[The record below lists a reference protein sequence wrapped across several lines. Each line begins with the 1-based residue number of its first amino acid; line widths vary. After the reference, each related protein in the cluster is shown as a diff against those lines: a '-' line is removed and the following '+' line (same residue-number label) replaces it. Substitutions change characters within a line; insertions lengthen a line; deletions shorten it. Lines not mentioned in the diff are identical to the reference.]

1 MNNRSEPSTPEANSP
16 EKAGGPESSDVAVAP
31 AARADTDNS
40 IPRNLGDSDRGKA
53 RKRAHSPKPD
63 AGVGSKG
70 RLRAPTLTKRL
81 DFGQEGLSN
90 ALRLEDS
97 GRETLPKSQGGRAQP
112 SRMISVQSLER
123 NERKHSENATSS
135 GDVSDKVRRARLES
149 TSKFRGEYQN
159 ECARTHKECSWFG
172 CKCGTTPVDDGTVV
186 HSAAES
192 VANVGSEQAGGG
204 TVGEGERSDGAA
216 GGPTAQLDGR
226 EGDPIRLE
234 GSDGAAGGGRVLPGV
249 AAEFERDHHD
259 ISVGNG
265 KVAEQC
271 MLQFTGQTISVR
283 DGPGGGALRAAD
295 TCRAAGQD
303 GSVAAVISDPQAAEG
318 CPSPSVLASTFI
330 NNMPALEER
339 EFASVRK
346 DGASHDPA
354 VVNAAIQNMARIA
367 ANDQVP
373 NIRPRA
379 EKRCTSTPNIWRA
392 GGRVSRKEKE
402 RRGWRNQTQ
411 PADSPLVLSEENKE
425 HLKIIA
431 TSLISDMTPAVQ
443 RLVASDPRIMR
454 WGSGFGL
461 KFKEKIIKEYRAQLQ
476 KKRKDEITLLQAAA
490 TLSKNA
496 VSTKSYR
503 AIRHMLQGMGLGWC
517 LPTERDLG
525 ESRRMIEKCALEDLD
540 LYSTPDGWFASLRQ
554 VVEHEMDRMSQMP
567 VEKTTQDEAGGRS
580 IGHAGPG
587 MHGWQDLIYCK
598 ITCDARRITKKC
610 SITEMMLHV
619 FRKGK
624 QGAADSQRAMC
635 IRTMGM
641 WLGKDSRENVIANAT
656 KFFQQCQSLQ
666 TEGIVFDACLQTF
679 LGRTEALSALSEEEK
694 LAEEG
699 AAQDKKRFFPVQ
711 VKFWFPADMAAQCA
725 VIGHGCAG
733 HHYCA
738 HCMMHENERHLPYVL
753 VTTTKSTNLQAMA
766 HEYDL
771 HARTLYAINTGV
783 DHKGVQILTE
793 QGLRQSTVLD
803 AEARAALAQAP
814 EPEPDQEGQRRTAKK
829 RKTAPRPKNGPDVG
843 VINGLVG
850 WRDPANHSVECECTK
865 CVIPVGTCVR
875 VIPTVE
881 FSRPSEYLREHFP
894 DLTADRCPFCALH
907 CKMRVAETMFQQ
919 ICAAAESSKAESQLV
934 KSMNDALRRE
944 GIGRQ
949 YKKTKGSKTYEKIS
963 FEGHQVMALLKK
975 GPDGKMGIERV
986 LEAMWPGAAD
996 DIGIDKAYGIKF
1008 VPRTIEVWRQ
1018 FALVE
1023 KLMSERDFDV
1033 LKGDVSNG
1041 EDGFARFGKE
1051 CREFIFR
1058 FQSMST
1064 VDYSKAYYLHT
1075 LLHHAGD
1082 FMRALQSEGFT
1093 LGMMSNSG
1101 AERRHEYGRRA
1112 SRKAL
1117 ASNGWRKKNPE
1128 YDKKE
1133 NLLIYLTMKE
1143 VLMWDYGEDLISY
1156 TIAKRIRDGHLEPP
1170 QEDGQV
1176 QKKLDFSG
1184 IKSRKALLSEEEARM
1199 EYDAQ
1204 PDDPPPDFETSNSRF
1219 WTRTGKKQAYALI
1232 GVAPEDS
1239 DDEGDDGVFDPDH
1252 EPKLFSYVPVPF
1264 SDDVE
1269 SEAGS
1274 EIDMHFEYGDGL
1286 TMNSFDFLEQDEGE
1300 DADAD
1305 FVMIEE
1311 EEEEEEEWMTSAH
1324 VLKGRPRPQSPVF
1337 LARSDRRARPTTGME
1352 ANLKGAVSEA
1362 EAHTSPQEGPA
1373 HCVASAQVAPTVQ
1386 GCSALSAAVISSHA
1400 AHAGEADDSGSRRR
1414 APIAPPRRTGRSAP

>member
-1 MNNRSEPSTPEANSP
+1 
-16 EKAGGPESSDVAVAP
+16 
-31 AARADTDNS
+31 
-40 IPRNLGDSDRGKA
+40 
-53 RKRAHSPKPD
+53 
-63 AGVGSKG
+63 
-70 RLRAPTLTKRL
+70 
-81 DFGQEGLSN
+81 
-90 ALRLEDS
+90 
-97 GRETLPKSQGGRAQP
+97 
-112 SRMISVQSLER
+112 
-123 NERKHSENATSS
+123 
-135 GDVSDKVRRARLES
+135 
-149 TSKFRGEYQN
+149 
-159 ECARTHKECSWFG
+159 
-172 CKCGTTPVDDGTVV
+172 
-186 HSAAES
+186 
-192 VANVGSEQAGGG
+192 
-204 TVGEGERSDGAA
+204 
-216 GGPTAQLDGR
+216 
-226 EGDPIRLE
+226 
-234 GSDGAAGGGRVLPGV
+234 
-249 AAEFERDHHD
+249 
-259 ISVGNG
+259 
-265 KVAEQC
+265 
-271 MLQFTGQTISVR
+271 
-283 DGPGGGALRAAD
+283 
-295 TCRAAGQD
+295 
-303 GSVAAVISDPQAAEG
+303 
-318 CPSPSVLASTFI
+318 
-330 NNMPALEER
+330 MPAFNER
-339 EFASVRK
+339 EFASVRNN
-346 DGASHDPA
+346 ASSHDPA
-354 VVNAAIQNMARIA
+354 LVDAALQNMARIA
-367 ANDQVP
+367 ANDGVP
-373 NIRPRA
+373 KPR
-379 EKRCTSTPNIWRA
+379 RRA
-392 GGRVSRKEKE
+392 KTRVGPSPSLWKPGSRVSRREKKALQE
-402 RRGWRNQTQ
+402 KNRTR
-411 PADSPLVLSEENKE
+411 PADSLLVLSEDNKA

-431 TSLISDMTPAVQ
+431 TSLISDMSPALQ
-443 RLVASDPRIMR
+443 RLIASDPRIMR
-454 WGSGFGL
+454 WGTAFGL
-461 KFKEKIIKEYRAQLQ
+461 RFKEKIIKEYRAEL
-476 KKRKDEITLLQAAA
+476 KAKRKDEIGLLQAAA

-496 VSTKSYR
+496 VSTRSYR
-503 AIRHMLQGMGLGWC
+503 AIRHMLQQMGLAWC

-525 ESRRMIEKCALEDLD
+525 GARKAIETMADEDLE
-540 LYSTPDGWFASLRQ
+540 LYGTPDGWFASLRQ
-554 VVEHEMDRMSQMP
+554 VVEHEMDRMCQMP
-567 VEKTTQDEAGGRS
+567 AEKTTRDEAGGRA

-624 QGAADSQRAMC
+624 QGAADSQRALC

-641 WLGKDSRENVIANAT
+641 WLGKDSRENVEANAT

-679 LGRTEALSALSEEEK
+679 LGRTEAVSKLSDEER
-694 LAEEG
+694 LAEAN

-753 VTTTKSTNLQAMA
+753 VTTVKPTTLQAMA

-771 HARTLYAINTGV
+771 HARTLYAINAGL

-793 QGLRQSTVLD
+793 SGLRQSTVLD
-803 AEARAALAQAP
+803 AEARAQAQAA
-814 EPEPDQEGQRRTAKK
+814 EHEPDDEGQRRTVK
-829 RKTAPRPKNGPDVG
+829 RRKMAPRPKDGPDKDVLK
-843 VINGLVG
+843 GLLG
-850 WRDPANHSVECECTK
+850 WRDPANHSLQCACTECI
-865 CVIPVGTCVR
+865 IPVGTCVR
-875 VIPTVE
+875 VIPTVG

-907 CKMRVAETMFQQ
+907 CKMRVAETLFQQ
-919 ICAAAESSKAESQLV
+919 ICKAAESSKDESRLV
-934 KSMNDALRRE
+934 TRMNEALRRE

-949 YKKTKGSKTYEKIS
+949 YQKLKNTKTYEKVS

-975 GPDGKMGIERV
+975 GDDGKMGIERV
-986 LEAMWPGAAD
+986 LEAMWPGAGEE
-996 DIGIDKAYGIKF
+996 IGVDKKYGLKF

-1286 TMNSFDFLEQDEGE
+1286 TMNSFDFLEQDEDE

-1305 FVMIEE
+1305 FVLIEE
-1311 EEEEEEEWMTSAH
+1311 EEEEDLEWMTSAH

-1414 APIAPPRRTGRSAP
+1414 APIAPPRRTGRSAPSMNSPEG

>member
-1 MNNRSEPSTPEANSP
+1 M
-16 EKAGGPESSDVAVAP
+16 GPESSAAAVAP
-31 AARADTDNS
+31 AARAETDFILPWS
-40 IPRNLGDSDRGKA
+40 LGDRGNS
-53 RKRAHSPKPD
+53 RKRAHSSKTE
-63 AGVGSKG
+63 AGFFGSKG
-70 RLRAPTLTKRL
+70 PPRASTLRKRL
-81 DFGQEGLSN
+81 DFGQEGRSN
-90 ALRLEDS
+90 ASLLEE
-97 GRETLPKSQGGRAQP
+97 RRTATLMKHAGGRAHP
-112 SRMISVQSLER
+112 SRVISVESSER
-123 NERKHSENATSS
+123 NERRYSENSTSS
-135 GDVSDKVRRARLES
+135 GDISDKVRRARLES
-149 TSKFRGEYQN
+149 TLEFRGAYQN
-159 ECARTHKECSWFG
+159 QCARTHKECWFG
-172 CKCGTTPVDDGTVV
+172 CKCDTTPVDDGAVV
-186 HSAAES
+186 CTAADGGS
-192 VANVGSEQAGGG
+192 VEHVGTEQAGVGS
-204 TVGEGERSDGAA
+204 VGEGEPTSLERSDGAA
-216 GGPTAQLDGR
+216 GGG
-226 EGDPIRLE
+226 
-234 GSDGAAGGGRVLPGV
+234 GV
-249 AAEFERDHHD
+249 AQAAEIEQGHF
-259 ISVGNG
+259 SVGNG
-265 KVAEQC
+265 EVADQC
-271 MLQFTGQTISVR
+271 MLQFTGQPVRVR
-283 DGPGGGALRAAD
+283 DGEGALAAD
-295 TCRAAGQD
+295 AGGAAGQD
-303 GSVAAVISDPQAAEG
+303 GSAVATATSGSQAAEG
-318 CPSPSVLASTFI
+318 CLSPSVLANTFI
-330 NNMPALEER
+330 NAMPALEER
-339 EFASVRK
+339 EFALARNDAS
-346 DGASHDPA
+346 SHDPA
-354 VVNAAIQNMARIA
+354 TINAALQNMTRIA

-373 NIRPRA
+373 NFRPKSGQRFA
-379 EKRCTSTPNIWRA
+379 LEPRFWRA
-392 GGRVSRKEKE
+392 GGRVTKRERE
-402 RRGWRNQTQ
+402 RRQQVNQTQ
-411 PADSPLVLSEENKE
+411 PPLVLSEENKE

-454 WGSGFGL
+454 WSSGFGL
-461 KFKEKIIKEYRAQLQ
+461 RFKERIIKEYRAQL
-476 KKRKDEITLLQAAA
+476 KEKRKEEITLLQAAA

-496 VSTKSYR
+496 VSTKAYR
-503 AIRHMLQGMGLGWC
+503 AIRKMLNQMGLGWC

-525 ESRRMIEKCALEDLD
+525 AARATIEQKAEEDLE

-554 VVEHEMDRMSQMP
+554 VVEHEMDRITQMP

-641 WLGKDSRENVIANAT
+641 WLGKDSRENVQANAT

-679 LGRTEALSALSEEEK
+679 LGRTAALSELSEEAR
-694 LAEEG
+694 LAEER

-753 VTTTKSTNLQAMA
+753 VTTTKPTNLQAMA

-771 HARTLYAINTGV
+771 HARTLYAINAGV

-814 EPEPDQEGQRRTAKK
+814 EPEPDVEGHRRAAKK
-829 RKTAPRPKNGPDVG
+829 RKTAPRPKDGPDVG
-843 VINGLVG
+843 VLKGLVG
-850 WRDPANHSVECECTK
+850 WRANHSMQCECTE
-865 CVIPVGTCVR
+865 CSIPVGTCVR
-875 VIPTVE
+875 VMPRVW
-881 FSRPSEYLREHFP
+881 FSRPSQYLEEHFP

-919 ICAAAESSKAESQLV
+919 ICAAAESSKAESRLV
-934 KSMNDALRRE
+934 ASMNEALRKE

-949 YKKTKGSKTYEKIS
+949 YKKQKNSKTYEKIS

-975 GPDGKMGIERV
+975 GHDGKMGIERV

-996 DIGIDKAYGIKF
+996 DIGIDKSYGIRF

-1023 KLMSERDFDV
+1023 KLMSERDFDL
-1033 LKGDVSNG
+1033 LKGDISNC

-1082 FMRALQSEGFT
+1082 FMRALQKEGFT

-1128 YDKKE
+1128 YDQKE

-1156 TIAKRIRDGHLEPP
+1156 TIAKRIRDGHVETPP
-1170 QEDGQV
+1170 EYGQTK
-1176 QKKLDFSG
+1176 KKLDFSG

-1199 EYDAQ
+1199 EFEAQ
-1204 PDDPPPDFETSNSRF
+1204 PDDPPPDFETSNKRF
-1219 WTRTGKKQAYALI
+1219 WTRTGKKHAYALI
-1232 GVAPEDS
+1232 GVKPEES
-1239 DDEGDDGVFDPDH
+1239 DDEDGEGDAGGDIFNPDH
-1252 EPKLFSYVPVPF
+1252 EPKLFSYVLVPF

-1274 EIDMHFEYGDGL
+1274 EEDMHFEYGGAL
-1286 TMNSFDFLEQDEGE
+1286 TINSFDFAEEDEDG
-1300 DADAD
+1300 DADED
-1305 FVMIEE
+1305 YTIVEE
-1311 EEEEEEEWMTSAH
+1311 GGEMSEDDLEWMSKQH
-1324 VLKGRPRPQSPVF
+1324 LLPVRRRGQTAVW
-1337 LARSDRRARPTTGME
+1337 LDRSERKARPTTVSGAKE
-1352 ANLKGAVSEA
+1352 AASVLETEGLTVL
-1362 EAHTSPQEGPA
+1362 TSQEGTA
-1373 HCVASAQVAPTVQ
+1373 QAAASAQVVPTMQ
-1386 GCSALSAAVISSHA
+1386 GGAAGDTV
-1400 AHAGEADDSGSRRR
+1400 GADDDGARRR
-1414 APIAPPRRTGRSAP
+1414 APAARQRRPAARRS